1 MKNFSLSILSFCV
14 LLMAGC
20 RTAKSVQTT
29 EERLAQ
35 KIGHSVYAS
44 VLDSISRAFVLSID
58 SVCLEFDPIPCAD
71 STAGAVVHP
80 SKAKAYGLRTKA
92 TTEEKSVTLA
102 GAVVTEATEKQVAKT
117 KQRTSQR
124 AGPIGAVQW
133 ICIGAVFL
141 LLLLLAKRLYR

>member
-1 MKNFSLSILSFCV
+1 MKHFSFSILTFCV

-29 EERLAQ
+29 EERLTQ

-58 SVCLEFDPIPCAD
+58 SVCLEIEPIRID
-71 STAGAVVHP
+71 STASAVVHP
-80 SKAKAYGLRTKA
+80 RKVKAYGVRTKA
-92 TTEEKSVTLA
+92 TTEEKTVALA
-102 GAVVTEATEKQVAKT
+102 GSDIAETTEKQVAKT

-124 AGPIGAVQW
+124 AGSTGALQW